1 MTAEKVNTWADD
13 PAFVVQKMNN
23 RMTITKLENE
33 EDESDMSYHFQIQTP
48 TFVVSNRS
56 LFVTY
61 HVQKNAETGVIL
73 IHSSSRGTEK
83 LAESKADLVGYNV
96 VGELL
101 ISYVR
106 MEPISTGGYMIEQVS
121 CFDPKGW
128 IPDFINQIGV
138 TKSANIVKDTVEFL
152 LTGKEPVPLF

>member
-1 MTAEKVNTWADD
+1 M
-13 PAFVVQKMNN
+13 
-23 RMTITKLENE
+23 
-33 EDESDMSYHFQIQTP
+33 
-48 TFVVSNRS
+48 
-56 LFVTY
+56 
-61 HVQKNAETGVIL
+61 IL
-73 IHSSSRGTEK
+73 IHSSSKGTEK

-152 LTGKEPVPLF
+152 MTGKEPVPLF